1 MFSLMTTVSTK
12 HSLLAWKV
20 DKYISIYGRLSCKP
34 LEFPVKSDTI
44 TRVLTD
50 ALSRGGGGEGQMTC
64 GVNVS
69 GVLYSPFPEKK
80 NNNS

>member
-50 ALSRGGGGEGQMTC
+50 ALSRGGEGQMTC

-80 NNNS
+80 KKKS

>member
-34 LEFPVKSDTI
+34 LEFPVKSATNI

-50 ALSRGGGGEGQMTC
+50 ALSRGGEGQMTC